1 MKYCENCHIV
11 TDFPRCPA
19 CGAKVFREVREE
31 DFCLLLERLR
41 RTARCLRR
49 SLKRRIFPALR
60 CLRAT
65 GSALRSGCGWKM
77 KSCLCRMRSC
87 SGQKRSCA
95 RSPLGETER
104 LRGQILQNADA
115 LHMAPRLARKLAKKW
130 KAEDV
135 LNVCKEK
142 IASARRIEDGGRRL
156 DGPGSGHFLFCY
168 ADGATLCV
176 DSESLEILSVTFS

>member
-31 DFCLLLERLR
+31 DFCLLLERTASDCAVLKEIFEEENIPCVAMPSGNGFRSSLGLR
-41 RTARCLRR
+41 LENEKLFVPYAQLQRTKEIVR
-49 SLKRRIFPALR
+49 ALADR
-60 CLRAT
+60 
-65 GSALRSGCGWKM
+65 
-77 KSCLCRMRSC
+77 
-87 SGQKRSCA
+87 
-95 RSPLGETER
+95 ETER
-104 LRGQILQNADA
+104 LRGQILQHADA
-115 LHMAPRLARKLAKKW
+115 LGACR
-130 KAEDV
+130 
-135 LNVCKEK
+135 EK
-142 IASARRIEDGGRRL
+142 IMSAHRIEDGGRRL

>member
-31 DFCLLLERLR
+31 DFCLLLERTASDCAVLKEIFEEENIPCVAMPSGNGFRSSLGLR
-41 RTARCLRR
+41 LENEKLFVPYAQLQRTKEIVR
-49 SLKRRIFPALR
+49 ALADR
-60 CLRAT
+60 
-65 GSALRSGCGWKM
+65 
-77 KSCLCRMRSC
+77 
-87 SGQKRSCA
+87 
-95 RSPLGETER
+95 ETER

-130 KAEDV
+130 KEGDA
-135 LNVCKEK
+135 LGACREK
-142 IASARRIEDGGRRL
+142 IMSAHRIEDGGRRL

-168 ADGATLCV
+168 ADGAMLCV

>member
-31 DFCLLLERLR
+31 DFCLLLERKASDCAVLKEVFEGEDIPCVAMPSGDGFRSSLGLR
-41 RTARCLRR
+41 LENEKLFVPYAQLEHAKELVRALAAR
-49 SLKRRIFPALR
+49 
-60 CLRAT
+60 
-65 GSALRSGCGWKM
+65 
-77 KSCLCRMRSC
+77 
-87 SGQKRSCA
+87 
-95 RSPLGETER
+95 ETER
-104 LRGQILQNADA
+104 LRDQILQHADA
-115 LHMAPRLARKLAKKW
+115 LHMAPRLARKLVNKW

-135 LNVCKEK
+135 LGVCKEK

-168 ADGATLCV
+168 ADGAMLCV
-176 DSESLEILSVTFS
+176 DSESLEILSVTLQ